1 MKKLMFK
8 GIISIFLFYS
18 CSSSNPTAVNRPLQK
33 DVRGTW
39 SLDNVSYSESMVK
52 VKAFDE
58 YDAQCLK
65 NSAWYFVANNNS
77 GNFTLPGEANCP
89 NRTQN
94 FTWYIDKQDMF
105 ILKLLN
111 EGDKAR
117 KVTTG
122 TTYLFQSIS
131 GNEFKLSQT
140 ISGITITYHFTKL

>member
-1 MKKLMFK
+1 MNRSSQK
-8 GIISIFLFYS
+8 GL
-18 CSSSNPTAVNRPLQK
+18 P
-33 DVRGTW
+33 GTW
-39 SLDNVSYSESMVK
+39 NLDRVSYSESMVK

-65 NSAWYFVANNNS
+65 NSTWFFVANNNT
-77 GNFTLPGEANCP
+77 GNFTFPGESGCP
-89 NRTQN
+89 SGTQK

-117 KVTTG
+117 KVTVG

-131 GNEFKLSQT
+131 ENEFKLSQVV
-140 ISGITITYHFTKL
+140 SGLTITYHFSKLSSGKLK